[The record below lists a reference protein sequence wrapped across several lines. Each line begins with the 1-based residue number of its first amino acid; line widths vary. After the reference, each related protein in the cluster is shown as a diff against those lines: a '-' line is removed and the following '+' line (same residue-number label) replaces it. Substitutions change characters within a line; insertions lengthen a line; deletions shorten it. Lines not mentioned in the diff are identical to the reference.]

1 MDHYSQTFKDPLP
14 KLEILD
20 IGRTIGFGSYA
31 LIKAARVRNK
41 HKPAFAIKFINKRK
55 AARRGVSERALAQE
69 AALHKF
75 CTPHPNVL
83 AFYKTGDDDAWRWV
97 CMELALGGDLFDMVE
112 AGRGLAPDL
121 AHFYFRQLI
130 NGLDFLHAHGVAHR
144 DIKPENLM
152 LDAAANLKIGDFGL
166 AALFRLKKQEGQR
179 RKCTTVCGSPPY
191 VAPEVLV
198 ATPANGGYD
207 PDRADIWSA
216 GVVLYVLLLGT
227 TPWAAPIASD
237 PEYREYFPG
246 ALSLSSPAEE
256 QAPRPAAWDALG
268 LPADALSM
276 LKCLLK
282 PDPAARVGVP
292 EIRTH
297 PWFLQRNPYLAYG
310 GGGEVCSD
318 PDGLLARVLAN
329 FYVDLTD
336 AAHERAA
343 PSTQIAAA
351 SHGTSI
357 IITST
362 SSSIAPTSTTAAMG
376 DGVRNPVFASQQLLP
391 RDQEQLNPAER
402 HYLRSLAQDPLLVQF
417 RAQDSRAARELALT
431 QLSQQYT
438 QREQTSSS
446 SSLSDPQKPASKRAI
461 MNDLLL
467 GRVWTKFYS
476 LTALEAL
483 VPAVVDA
490 LFQLGATVR
499 AARDSMAYLNQN
511 RAALP
516 LRLVDRRGRVLRGVV
531 EFVKIERFA
540 EVSFIRTSG
549 DNLEWRF
556 MFKRAV
562 VLCRHHLF
570 LGDPAAS
577 TMVF

>member
-1 MDHYSQTFKDPLP
+1 
-14 KLEILD
+14 
-20 IGRTIGFGSYA
+20 
-31 LIKAARVRNK
+31 
-41 HKPAFAIKFINKRK
+41 
-55 AARRGVSERALAQE
+55 
-69 AALHKF
+69 
-75 CTPHPNVL
+75 
-83 AFYKTGDDDAWRWV
+83 
-97 CMELALGGDLFDMVE
+97 MELALGGDLFDMVE

-121 AHFYFRQLI
+121 VHFYFRQLI

-152 LDAAANLKIGDFGL
+152 LDAAANLKIGDFGI
-166 AALFRLKKQEGQR
+166 AALFRLQKQKGQR

-191 VAPEVLV
+191 VAPEVLA

-216 GVVLYVLLLGT
+216 GIVLYVLLLGT
-227 TPWAAPIASD
+227 TPWAAAIDSD
-237 PEYREYFPG
+237 PEYYEYFPTA
-246 ALSLSSPAEE
+246 ALSSSAPVEE
-256 QAPRPAAWDALG
+256 QVARPSAWDSLE

-282 PDPAARVGVP
+282 PDPATRMGVP

-297 PWFLQRNPYLAYG
+297 PWFLQHNPYLAYG

-343 PSTQIAAA
+343 PSTQVAAA
-351 SHGTSI
+351 LPHGI
-357 IITST
+357 
-362 SSSIAPTSTTAAMG
+362 SSSIPTTITTTTSG
-376 DGVRNPVFASQQLLP
+376 ETRGVEPPVFASQQLLP

-417 RAQDSRAARELALT
+417 RAQDNPAARELALT

-438 QREQTSSS
+438 QTQREQA
-446 SSLSDPQKPASKRAI
+446 SLSDHQKPASKRAI

-476 LTALEAL
+476 LTSLEAL
-483 VPAVVDA
+483 VPAVVDV

-499 AARDSMAYLNQN
+499 TTRDSMAYLNQKQ
-511 RAALP
+511 ADVP
-516 LRLVDRRGRVLRGVV
+516 LRMVDRRGRVLRGVV

-570 LGDPAAS
+570 LGDTAAS
-577 TMVF
+577 TTAL

>member
-1 MDHYSQTFKDPLP
+1 
-14 KLEILD
+14 
-20 IGRTIGFGSYA
+20 
-31 LIKAARVRNK
+31 
-41 HKPAFAIKFINKRK
+41 
-55 AARRGVSERALAQE
+55 
-69 AALHKF
+69 
-75 CTPHPNVL
+75 
-83 AFYKTGDDDAWRWV
+83 
-97 CMELALGGDLFDMVE
+97 MELALGGDLFDMVE

-166 AALFRLKKQEGQR
+166 AALFRLQKQEGQR

-191 VAPEVLV
+191 VAPEVLA
-198 ATPANGGYD
+198 ATPTNGGYD

-227 TPWAAPIASD
+227 TPWAAAIDSD
-237 PEYREYFPG
+237 PEYCEYFP
-246 ALSLSSPAEE
+246 AAAAPPPSSPAPAAE
-256 QAPRPAAWDALG
+256 QAPRSVAWDALG

-282 PDPAARVGVP
+282 PGPAARVGVP

-329 FYVDLTD
+329 FHVDLTD
-336 AAHERAA
+336 AAHERSA
-343 PSTQIAAA
+343 PSTQIAPAPP
-351 SHGTSI
+351 HDTSM
-357 IITST
+357 T
-362 SSSIAPTSTTAAMG
+362 SSSMSGSIATTSTTAAAG
-376 DGVRNPVFASQQLLP
+376 GGIGGGVGKPVFASQQLLP

-417 RAQDSRAARELALT
+417 RAQDSPAARELALT

-438 QREQTSSS
+438 QTQREQA
-446 SSLSDPQKPASKRAI
+446 SLSDHQKPASKRAI

-476 LTALEAL
+476 LTSLEAL

-499 AARDSMAYLNQN
+499 AARDSMAYLNQK
-511 RAALP
+511 RAAVP
-516 LRLVDRRGRVLRGVV
+516 LRMVDRRGRVLRGVV

-570 LGDPAAS
+570 LGDTAAS
-577 TMVF
+577 PMIF